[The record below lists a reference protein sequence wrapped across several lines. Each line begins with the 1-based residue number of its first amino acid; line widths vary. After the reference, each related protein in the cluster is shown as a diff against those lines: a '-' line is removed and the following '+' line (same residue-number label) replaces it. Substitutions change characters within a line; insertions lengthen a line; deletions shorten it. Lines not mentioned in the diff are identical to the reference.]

1 MSETIYQ
8 GEFMPS
14 NPQFKTY
21 SKTANKKVTNN
32 PIYGN
37 QISFQDFLKNIIDRS
52 GFGSIEGRT
61 KKYTESKKNI
71 FGFPLPEFGLS
82 EALNLPDL
90 SVIKEENK
98 NKQLEK
104 EILER
109 KKRRELEGVNGDES
123 KVPSFEDVMGMGVG
137 PYLDKIAQVGERA
150 KDRDMI
156 REGVTTFANFPLIGA
171 KAALESAA
179 NIAQLTG
186 VNMAAI
192 ANQSDVMAQNPTK
205 QKIAGKY
212 FRM

>member
-21 SKTANKKVTNN
+21 SNKTAKTKKLNKFEQFMRFLAPPPGESASPYVNAGVYKDPLNDPNSIQSKVVNFFNFGGDADTITKDIERKLEENKK
-32 PIYGN
+32 
-37 QISFQDFLKNIIDRS
+37 
-52 GFGSIEGRT
+52 
-61 KKYTESKKNI
+61 
-71 FGFPLPEFGLS
+71 
-82 EALNLPDL
+82 
-90 SVIKEENK
+90 KEENSS
-98 NKQLEK
+98 
-104 EILER
+104 
-109 KKRRELEGVNGDES
+109 NGES
-123 KVPSFEDVMGMGVG
+123 STSEVPSFEDIMGIGVKD
-137 PYLDKIAQVGERA
+137 YIDELAKVGERA

-156 REGVTTFANFPLIGA
+156 REGVTNFANFPLIGA

-179 NIAQLTG
+179 NISQLTG

-192 ANQSDVMAQNPTK
+192 ANQGDVMAQNPTK

>member
-21 SKTANKKVTNN
+21 SNKTAKSKKLNKFEKFMRFLAPPPGESASPYVNAGIYKDPLNDPNSIQSKVVNFFNFGGDADTITKDIERKLEENKK
-32 PIYGN
+32 
-37 QISFQDFLKNIIDRS
+37 
-52 GFGSIEGRT
+52 
-61 KKYTESKKNI
+61 
-71 FGFPLPEFGLS
+71 
-82 EALNLPDL
+82 
-90 SVIKEENK
+90 KEENSS
-98 NKQLEK
+98 
-104 EILER
+104 
-109 KKRRELEGVNGDES
+109 NGES
-123 KVPSFEDVMGMGVG
+123 STSEVPSFKDVMGMDVKD
-137 PYLDKIAQVGERA
+137 YLDKVAQVGERA

-179 NIAQLTG
+179 NISQLTG

-192 ANQSDVMAQNPTK
+192 ANQGDVMAQNPTK

>member
-21 SKTANKKVTNN
+21 SNKTAK
-32 PIYGN
+32 
-37 QISFQDFLKNIIDRS
+37 
-52 GFGSIEGRT
+52 T
-61 KKYTESKKNI
+61 KKLNKFEKFMRFLAPPPGESASPYVNAEVYKDPLNDPNSIQSKVVNFFN
-71 FGFPLPEFGLS
+71 FGGDADTITKDIERKL
-82 EALNLPDL
+82 
-90 SVIKEENK
+90 EENK
-98 NKQLEK
+98 KK
-104 EILER
+104 E
-109 KKRRELEGVNGDES
+109 GNSGNGESS
-123 KVPSFEDVMGMGVG
+123 KVPSFEDIMGIGVKG
-137 PYLDKIAQVGERA
+137 YIDEIAKVGERA

-179 NIAQLTG
+179 NISQLTG

-192 ANQSDVMAQNPTK
+192 ANQGDVMAQNPTK